1 MKKYTVPIL
10 TEEYKVNVFIGRKKE
25 LIKHGEKYCN
35 DKNFSSFFNGR
46 GLTVN
51 GFDFKPVKPPAIFVD
66 GDLPYPIAIAT
77 LAHEASHA
85 VDYLIDFLGIKD
97 SSGEL
102 LAHGIAAIMRHSL
115 KGIK

>member
-25 LIKHGEKYCN
+25 LIKQGGKYCN
-35 DKNFSSFFNGR
+35 DKNFSSFLNGR
-46 GLTVN
+46 GLAVD

-66 GDLPYPIAIAT
+66 GGLPYHIAIAA

-85 VDYLIDFLGIKD
+85 VDYLIGFLGVKD
-97 SSGEL
+97 SSGEIR
-102 LAHGIAAIMRHSL
+102 AHGIAAIMRHCL